1 MPGREQPSMVAQYK
15 ALVQSHIEYDV
26 MREQYGEEQL
36 DEIVYLIVEVLCS
49 KAQYFTI
56 SGEELPADLVRERL
70 LKFRSSHL
78 QYVFDCLNKTTS
90 RVGNIKSYL
99 LTTLYNATATMKSY
113 YDAAVRHDHPYLFCK
128 ED

>member
-1 MPGREQPSMVAQYK
+1 MVYSTFHQLSFRNILLKFY
-15 ALVQSHIEYDV
+15 LPLFRFGVYYISIE
-26 MREQYGEEQL
+26 
-36 DEIVYLIVEVLCS
+36 
-49 KAQYFTI
+49 
-56 SGEELPADLVRERL
+56 ERL
-70 LKFRSSHL
+70 QEQFVKSNRRKQCYFRSSHL